1 MTLLYD
7 NKNFVNRAG
16 HNINIYITFRF
27 MIMLRVIWDSGI
39 RAKWDALSRIL
50 SVYVRAYVRTD
61 ACMYVCMHS
70 TRMCV
75 CMYVCMYAQCMYMYV
90 HTCMYMYVHVCTCM
104 YMYVHVCTCMYMY
117 VCMYVCMYLCMY
129 TVCIYVLCI

>member
-1 MTLLYD
+1 
-7 NKNFVNRAG
+7 
-16 HNINIYITFRF
+16 

-39 RAKWDALSRIL
+39 RAKWDALSRIP

-75 CMYVCMYAQCMYMYV
+75 CRRVGRASLVGGAGHENKLTNMANFAMIIRYKHLTPNVENQPTDSVDYQSAQ
-90 HTCMYMYVHVCTCM
+90 
-104 YMYVHVCTCMYMY
+104 
-117 VCMYVCMYLCMY
+117 
-129 TVCIYVLCI
+129 I